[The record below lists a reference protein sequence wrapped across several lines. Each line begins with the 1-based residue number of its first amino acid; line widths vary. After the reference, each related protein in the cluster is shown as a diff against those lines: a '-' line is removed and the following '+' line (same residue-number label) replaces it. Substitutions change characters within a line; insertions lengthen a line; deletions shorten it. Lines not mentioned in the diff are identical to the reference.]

1 MQYNVEKETQDQRG
15 VRGRGRGGRCLNTKF
30 KNVGF
35 ILWVLG
41 SFEQVSEML
50 DCGERRR
57 KKESEAK
64 TSEGY
69 KR

>member
-1 MQYNVEKETQDQRG
+1 MNKKVKE
-15 VRGRGRGGRCLNTKF
+15 GGWWWNTKL